1 MKRQHRIS
9 RPRLAFQVAALV
21 LFNCM
26 AFGVASFG
34 ETPYLRDIYWPNA
47 VTKFFGEAPTYS
59 LVYKLQDTTVAEFK
73 TLYTDIVLPIF
84 IFIILVLILGRVW
97 CAWLCPLGLPQ
108 DLLSGLRKKLGIPYY
123 RMSKTVS
130 DALHATKYLALF
142 LVLTYTVALG
152 MPGTGLS
159 SLRTSLPIPYQWI
172 DPNRA
177 FYTYP
182 QIWLGILPPTAMGS
196 LTQLGT
202 IVSISSTIFFIVMSF
217 KIRRFWCHI
226 CPAGAIQGLVHR
238 RSFMQLTKDATKCTS
253 CRICARVCPMGIE
266 DMYKEKTSH
275 NVTARN
281 CTHCYSCLEACPE
294 DGALSATF
302 MGKKILTSKSMVDY
316 PV

>member
-26 AFGVASFG
+26 VFGVASFG

-47 VTKFFGEAPTYS
+47 TTKFFADAPTYS
-59 LVYKLQDTTVAEFK
+59 LVYKLQDTAVAEFK

-108 DLLSGLRKKLGIPYY
+108 DLLSGLRKRLGIPYY
-123 RMSKTVS
+123 RMSKMVS

-142 LVLTYTVALG
+142 LILSYTVALG
-152 MPGTGLS
+152 MPGTGMS
-159 SLRTSLPIPYQWI
+159 QLRTSLPIPYEWV

-177 FYTYP
+177 LYVYL
-182 QIWLGILPPTAMGS
+182 QIWLGMLPPT
-196 LTQLGT
+196 TIVP
-202 IVSISSTIFFIVMSF
+202 IVSIGTAIFSIIMCFV
-217 KIRRFWCHI
+217 IRRFWCHI
-226 CPAGAIQGLVHR
+226 CPAGALMGLVHR
-238 RSFMQLTKDATKCTS
+238 KSFMQLTKDATKCTS

-266 DMYKEKTSH
+266 SMYKEKTSR

>member
-47 VTKFFGEAPTYS
+47 TTKFFADAPTYS
-59 LVYKLQDTTVAEFK
+59 LVYKLQDTAVAEFK

-84 IFIILVLILGRVW
+84 LFIILVLILGRVW

-108 DLLSGLRKKLGIPYY
+108 DMLSGLRKRLGIPYY
-123 RMSKTVS
+123 RMSKMVS

-142 LVLTYTVALG
+142 LILSYTVALG
-152 MPGTGLS
+152 MPGTGMS
-159 SLRTSLPIPYQWI
+159 QLRTSLPIPYEWV

-177 FYTYP
+177 LYVYP
-182 QIWLGILPPTAMGS
+182 QIWLGMLPPT
-196 LTQLGT
+196 T
-202 IVSISSTIFFIVMSF
+202 IVPIVSTGTAIFFTIMCFV
-217 KIRRFWCHI
+217 IRRFWCHI
-226 CPAGAIQGLVHR
+226 CPAGALMGLVHR
-238 RSFMQLTKDATKCTS
+238 KSLMQLTKDATKCTS

-266 DMYKEKTSH
+266 GMYKEKTSR

>member
-9 RPRLAFQVAALV
+9 RPRLAFQIAALII
-21 LFNCM
+21 FNCM

-47 VTKFFGEAPTYS
+47 TTKFFADAPTYS
-59 LVYKLQDTTVAEFK
+59 IVYKLQDTTVAEFK

-84 IFIILVLILGRVW
+84 IFVILVLILGRVW

-108 DLLSGLRKKLGIPYY
+108 DLLSGLRKRLGISYY
-123 RMSKTVS
+123 RMSKTLS

-142 LVLTYTVALG
+142 LILSYTVALG

-159 SLRTSLPIPYQWI
+159 QLRTGLPIPYEWI

-177 FYTYP
+177 LYVYP
-182 QIWLGILPPTAMGS
+182 QIWLGILPPSTVVP
-196 LTQLGT
+196 
-202 IVSISSTIFFIVMSF
+202 IVSIGTAIFFLVMCF
-217 KIRRFWCHI
+217 VIRRFWCHI
-226 CPAGAIQGLVHR
+226 CPAGALMGLVHR

-266 DMYKEKTSH
+266 TMYKEKESR

-302 MGKKILTSKSMVDY
+302 MGKKVLTSKSMVDY

>member
-9 RPRLAFQVAALV
+9 RPRLAFQIVALI

-26 AFGVASFG
+26 AFGIASFG

-47 VTKFFGEAPTYS
+47 TTKFFADAPTYS

-84 IFIILVLILGRVW
+84 IFVILVLIIGRVW

-108 DLLSGLRKKLGIPYY
+108 DLLSGLRKRLGLPYY

-142 LVLTYTVALG
+142 LILSYTVTLG
-152 MPGTGLS
+152 MPGTGMS
-159 SLRTSLPIPYQWI
+159 QLRTGLPIPYEWI

-177 FYTYP
+177 LYVYP
-182 QIWLGILPPTAMGS
+182 QIWLGILPPSTVVP
-196 LTQLGT
+196 
-202 IVSISSTIFFIVMSF
+202 IVSIGTAIFFLVMCF
-217 KIRRFWCHI
+217 VIRRFWCHI
-226 CPAGAIQGLVHR
+226 CPAGALMGLVHR

-266 DMYKEKTSH
+266 TMYKEKESR

-302 MGKKILTSKSMVDY
+302 MGKKVLTSKSMVDY